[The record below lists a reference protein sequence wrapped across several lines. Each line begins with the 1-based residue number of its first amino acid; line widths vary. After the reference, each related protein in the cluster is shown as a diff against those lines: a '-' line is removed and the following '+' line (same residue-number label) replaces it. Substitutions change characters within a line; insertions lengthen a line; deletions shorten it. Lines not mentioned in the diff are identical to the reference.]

1 MMLRTASAT
10 LDMAGMTEVQRQ
22 AALSMLPII
31 PLLVQ
36 ELRKGMTGAA
46 SSNLT
51 RERRKTKTKRALQ
64 VEKDDEQPEERLV
77 ILVSKPR
84 FK

>member
-1 MMLRTASAT
+1 MLRTASAT

-64 VEKDDEQPEERLV
+64 VKKDDEQPEERLV